1 MLGCGVRLWG
11 HAGPCWACVGV
22 LWMVLNQVYQ
32 MHLAAE
38 LLRTCLVGPSWGYV
52 QPKLNPDAR
61 DPLLRVEIWAQSVN
75 LEPMLIID

>member
-1 MLGCGVRLWG
+1 
-11 HAGPCWACVGV
+11 
-22 LWMVLNQVYQ
+22 